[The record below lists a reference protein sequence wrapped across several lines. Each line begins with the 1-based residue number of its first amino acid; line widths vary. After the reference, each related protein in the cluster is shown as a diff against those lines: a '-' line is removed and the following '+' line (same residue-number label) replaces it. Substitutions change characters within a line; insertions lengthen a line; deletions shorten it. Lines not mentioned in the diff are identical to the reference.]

1 MAKQRGKGGF
11 KRASSLVQSRI
22 RHAGESRG
30 FAVSRLLTH
39 WPDIVGPDIA
49 RAARPV
55 EVTYGR
61 GIGATLTILTT
72 GAEAPMLEMQK
83 ETIRARVNACY
94 GYSAISKIR
103 LTQTSATGF
112 SEGRA
117 DFQHK
122 PKSANPEK
130 VPEEVLEKAH
140 SAARNVSDPSLRSA
154 LERLGTHILSDSKQQ

>member
-1 MAKQRGKGGF
+1 MAGQRGKGGF
-11 KRASSLVQSRI
+11 KRAATLVQSRF
-22 RHAGESRG
+22 RNAGESRG

-83 ETIRARVNACY
+83 ETIRERVNACY
-94 GYSAISKIR
+94 GYSAISKVR

-117 DFQHK
+117 DFQHAPQK
-122 PKSANPEK
+122 AAPEP
-130 VPEEVLEKAH
+130 VSEAATQKAH
-140 SAARNVSDPSLRSA
+140 TATSGVSDPSLRSA
-154 LERLGTHILSDSKQQ
+154 LERLGAHVLSDTKQQ